1 MYCCLALPP
10 APFSLFEAAPHPGL
24 LEALAREFSPRVE
37 VHEGGVVTLD
47 IDGLGRL
54 FGTVP
59 EIGQALRCAAADR
72 GVHPHVAIAAT
83 RTAAILL
90 ALGRAGLTTV
100 PPGDERA
107 ALAPL
112 ALGLLRRLP
121 MAAAGGPPSGGDRPG
136 TGQAGF
142 VIDLLRRW
150 GLKTLGDLA
159 DLPARPLSERLGQ
172 DGVWWQRLAR
182 GEEVRPLVAMAPEEV
197 VAETL
202 ELEWPVEGLEPLSF
216 VLARLIDPVVERLT
230 ALDQAAVV
238 LSLEFRLAS
247 RETERR
253 EVPLPAPMRDPKVLR
268 TLILLHLE
276 SHPLSAGVD
285 RVTLR
290 VDTAPARITQFSLL
304 SRALPFP
311 EQMATLLAR
320 LSALLGERHVGA
332 PALVDTHRPGAFA
345 MAPFSVIGP
354 VSAAATAR
362 TPARATGRAAG
373 QVAGRAVSADARPAP
388 ALAPPAMAID
398 VHLPMGEF
406 ASAFRRFRRPVAAR
420 VALED
425 GRPVRVT
432 TERRGIEGGR
442 VDACAGPWRSSG
454 DWWLSPERG
463 PASPRVEG
471 LSPERGQASPRVE
484 GRSPERGPASNGAV
498 PWNRDEWDVALAD
511 GAIYRLCHDHV
522 RDQWLIDGIVD

>member
-1 MYCCLALPP
+1 MIACLCLPP
-10 APFSLFEAAPHPGL
+10 SPFSLFEAAPNPGL

-37 VHEGGVVTLD
+37 VHEGGLVTLD
-47 IDGLGRL
+47 VDGLGRL
-54 FGTVP
+54 FGTTP
-59 EIGQALRCAAADR
+59 EIGQALRRAAADR

-100 PPGDERA
+100 PPGGERDV
-107 ALAPL
+107 LAPL

-142 VIDLLRRW
+142 VVDLLRRW

-182 GEEVRPLVAMAPEEV
+182 GEEVRPLVAMAPEDV

-216 VLARLIDPVVERLT
+216 VLARLIEPIAERLA

-238 LSLEFRLAS
+238 LHLEFRLAS
-247 RETERR
+247 KETEQRD
-253 EVPLPAPMRDPKVLR
+253 VPLPAPMRDPKVLR

-332 PALVDTHRPGAFA
+332 PALVDTYRPGAFA
-345 MAPFSVIGP
+345 MAPFSVVGP
-354 VSAAATAR
+354 VGTTDAARPPVRTAR
-362 TPARATGRAAG
+362 RSAPPGVPPTP
-373 QVAGRAVSADARPAP
+373 PAP
-388 ALAPPAMAID
+388 ALAPPSVAVD

-406 ASAFRRFRRPVAAR
+406 ASAFRRFRRPVMAR
-420 VALED
+420 VTVED

-442 VDACAGPWRSSG
+442 VDASAGPWRSSG
-454 DWWLSPERG
+454 DWWLCPERV
-463 PASPRVEG
+463 PPSNRVEG
-471 LSPERGQASPRVE
+471 LCPERVSSSSRVE
-484 GRSPERGPASNGAV
+484 GRRSEA

-511 GAIYRLCHDHV
+511 GAIYRLCHDNV